1 MGGSQIHPLRS
12 RSARNSRRLPR
23 APARR
28 RFTRKLPEDRRA
40 ALVDAT
46 IASLKRNG
54 HDGLVVRKIAA
65 AAHVSIGLINHHFPR
80 KDALVA
86 EAYRRFH
93 RQLLDGFQSAVAGA
107 PDEPRARL
115 RAFFEAN
122 FTPPNLDRDVLTAW
136 LVFWSLF
143 RHSRPIQR
151 AHRDTYGGYLEL
163 VRRLLADVRAGASD
177 ASGDSGTSDDGGR
190 HTPRL
195 AAIGLTA
202 LLDGLWLEWCLDP
215 DNFSPRE
222 AIELC
227 ESWAERLR

>member
-1 MGGSQIHPLRS
+1 M
-12 RSARNSRRLPR
+12 
-23 APARR
+23 
-28 RFTRKLPEDRRA
+28 PEDRRA
-40 ALVDAT
+40 ALIDAT
-46 IASLKRNG
+46 IVSLKRNG
-54 HDGLVVRKIAA
+54 HEGLAVRKIAA
-65 AAHVSIGLINHHFPR
+65 AARVSIGLINHHFPR

-93 RQLLDGFQSAVAGA
+93 RQLLDGFQMAVAGA
-107 PDEPRARL
+107 PNEPRARL

-151 AHRDTYGGYLEL
+151 AHRDTYGGYVEL
-163 VRRLLADVRAGASD
+163 VRRLLADMRTVGDNSGGTGAAGAAGGAAVANAGSD
-177 ASGDSGTSDDGGR
+177 GSGR
-190 HTPRL
+190 HSPRL

-215 DNFSPRE
+215 DTFSPRE